1 MVKLR
6 ETITVLNTGD
16 SDSRCRDLARVPVAD
31 DQWQGLA
38 MVAVVGWPWWPLQM
52 AWVKMVKTTR
62 PLDDFLMI

>member
-1 MVKLR
+1 MKSSFPWFLMVKLR

-38 MVAVVGWPWWPLQM
+38 MVAVV
-52 AWVKMVKTTR
+52 AMVATTNG
-62 PLDDFLMI
+62 MG

>member
-38 MVAVVGWPWWPLQM
+38 MVAVV
-52 AWVKMVKTTR
+52 AMVATTNG
-62 PLDDFLMI
+62 MG